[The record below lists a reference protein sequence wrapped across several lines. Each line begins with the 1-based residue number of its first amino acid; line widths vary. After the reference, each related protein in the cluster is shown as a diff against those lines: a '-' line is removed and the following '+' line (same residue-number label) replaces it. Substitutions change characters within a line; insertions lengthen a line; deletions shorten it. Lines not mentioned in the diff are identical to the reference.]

1 MKNKAVYGIRISVK
15 EAFFAYKKTQA
26 GVSWQVADQ
35 DLKKLRRADLVEIL
49 CRQREQLDELTERNR
64 LLQAR
69 AERAEARINQYTA
82 IQQELV
88 NRKAEDA
95 ALRNEMRRVLQSF
108 DTVKA
113 ALAHCGES
121 DQRIQSAEQE
131 AEAIRQQA
139 QAQAQAMLDEAQ
151 KELAQR
157 QAEFT
162 RQCQEMVRGQE
173 MLRRLMG
180 NG

>member
-1 MKNKAVYGIRISVK
+1 M
-15 EAFFAYKKTQA
+15 
-26 GVSWQVADQ
+26 SWQVADQ
-35 DLKKLRRADLVEIL
+35 DLKKLKRSDLVEIL
-49 CRQREQLDELTERNR
+49 CRQQEQLDELAERNR

-69 AERAEARINQYTA
+69 AERAEARLSQYAA
-82 IQQELV
+82 IRQELA

-95 ALRNEMRRVLQSF
+95 ALRTEMRRVLQSF
-108 DTVKA
+108 DTVQT

>member
-1 MKNKAVYGIRISVK
+1 M
-15 EAFFAYKKTQA
+15 
-26 GVSWQVADQ
+26 ADK
-35 DLKKLRRADLVEIL
+35 DLKKLRRVELVEIL

-69 AERAEARINQYTA
+69 AERAEARLSQYAA
-82 IQQELV
+82 IQQELA

-95 ALRNEMRRVLQSF
+95 ALRAEMRRVLQSF
-108 DTVKA
+108 DSVKA

-131 AEAIRQQA
+131 AEAIRQKA

-151 KELAQR
+151 KELAQK

>member
-1 MKNKAVYGIRISVK
+1 MRTLKRSFCPKKVLL
-15 EAFFAYKKTQA
+15 FFWKRQPCAN
-26 GVSWQVADQ
+26 GVIWPMADK
-35 DLKKLRRADLVEIL
+35 DLKKLRRVELVEIL
-49 CRQREQLDELTERNR
+49 CRQQEQLDELTEQNR

-69 AERAEARINQYTA
+69 AERAEARLSQYAA
-82 IQQELV
+82 IQQELAK
-88 NRKAEDA
+88 RKAEDA
-95 ALRNEMRRVLQSF
+95 ALRAEMRRVLQNF
-108 DTVKA
+108 DSVKA
-113 ALAHCGES
+113 ALEHCGES

>member
-1 MKNKAVYGIRISVK
+1 M
-15 EAFFAYKKTQA
+15 
-26 GVSWQVADQ
+26 ADQ
-35 DLKKLRRADLVEIL
+35 DLKKLKRADLVEIL
-49 CRQREQLDELTERNR
+49 CRQREQMDELAERNR
-64 LLQAR
+64 VLQAR
-69 AERAEARINQYTA
+69 AERAEARLRQYAA
-82 IQQELV
+82 IQQELA

-95 ALRNEMRRVLQSF
+95 ALRAEMRRVLQSF

-131 AEAIRQQA
+131 AQAIRQ

-151 KELAQR
+151 KELAQK